1 MNYTD
6 LSNNF
11 LIKAKMEGFGDL
23 VNISA
28 VVLNRE
34 ISLSDIED
42 YTGSN
47 IESLIRYWNKLD
59 DEQNTPVSK
68 RKPIKIFIDSYGGDL
83 TSTFTIIDSIKLSK
97 TPVYTI
103 VVGKAYS
110 GGFFIAIS
118 GHKRFAYKN
127 AGFLFHEGSTGT
139 GNMDAGKFRNY
150 TEFYSKKMELL
161 KRTTLEKTKIS
172 EELYEK
178 HKLDDWWI
186 DTNEAIELSICD
198 EICNSFSFEGVEQ
211 NENY

>member
-11 LIKAKMEGFGDL
+11 LTKAKIEGFGDL
-23 VNISA
+23 VNISTVA
-28 VVLNRE
+28 LNRE

-47 IESLIRYWNKLD
+47 IESLIRYWNRLD
-59 DEQNTPVSK
+59 DEQNISVSE
-68 RKPIKIFIDSYGGDL
+68 RKPIKIFIDSYGGSL
-83 TSTFTIIDSIKLSK
+83 TSTFTVIDSIKLSK

-118 GHKRFAYKN
+118 GHKRFVYEN
-127 AGFLFHEGSTGT
+127 AEFLFHEGSTRA

-150 TEFYSKKMELL
+150 TEFYNKKIELL
-161 KRTTLEKTKIS
+161 RKVTLEKTKIS

-186 DTNEAIELSICD
+186 STDEAIELGICD
-198 EICNSFSFEGVEQ
+198 KICNSFSFEEVKQ

>member
-11 LIKAKMEGFGDL
+11 LTKAKIEGFEDL
-23 VNISA
+23 VNISTII
-28 VVLNRE
+28 LNRE

-47 IESLIRYWNKLD
+47 LESVIRYWNRID
-59 DEQNTPVSK
+59 DEQNIPISE
-68 RKPIKIFIDSYGGDL
+68 RKPIKIFIDSYGGSL
-83 TSTFTIIDSIKLSK
+83 TSTFTIIDSMRLSK

-103 VVGKAYS
+103 VTGKAYS
-110 GGFFIAIS
+110 GGFFIAIN
-118 GHKRFAYKN
+118 GHKRFTYKN

-150 TEFYSKKMELL
+150 TEFYNKKIELL
-161 KRTTLEKTKIS
+161 KQITLEKTKIS
-172 EELYEK
+172 EELYQK

-186 DTNEAIELSICD
+186 DANEAIELGICD
-198 EICNSFSFEGVEQ
+198 EICSSFSFEGGKTE
-211 NENY
+211 